1 MPLAKKQPAGFSLM
15 EMLAVAAVLG
25 IAAGI
30 IVPRLTGGSASS
42 KKAAC
47 ETHQGNIEIQAEI
60 WRQNTGAWPATN
72 LSNIGANLSY
82 FPEGVP
88 ACPVDGT
95 AYTISS
101 SGRVVGHNH

>member
-1 MPLAKKQPAGFSLM
+1 MAAQKKRRTGFSLM

-25 IAAGI
+25 VAAGI
-30 IVPRLTGGSASS
+30 IVPRLTGGSAAS

-47 ETHQGNIEIQAEI
+47 ETLQGNIEIQAEM

-88 ACPVDGT
+88 ACPVDGM
-95 AYTISS
+95 AYTIDS
-101 SGRVVGHNH
+101 SGRVV